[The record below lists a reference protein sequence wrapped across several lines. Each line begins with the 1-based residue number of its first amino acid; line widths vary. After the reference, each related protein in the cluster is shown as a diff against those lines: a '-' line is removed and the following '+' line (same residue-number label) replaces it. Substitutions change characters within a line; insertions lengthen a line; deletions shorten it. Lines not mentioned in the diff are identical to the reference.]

1 MKPKRLGRGLSG
13 LIKTTDGATEELAPP
28 PRGTVAP
35 AKPKAAPVAP
45 AEAPPAPSAAPLAIA
60 ISEIVPNPF
69 QPREVFDDEALQELA
84 ASIKEHGVLQPIVVR
99 RGVRGYELIAGER
112 RWRAA
117 TLAGLTTLPAV
128 VRPATDPEMQTLALV
143 ENLQREDLNAIEKAR
158 ALRAMMRNL
167 ELTQEAVAE
176 RVGKARAT
184 IANLLRLLE
193 LPDEVQTMVEA
204 GALSGA
210 HARALL
216 RAKTPDRRLRLA
228 REAVQA
234 GWSVREIERRT
245 AGDTSSAGAPRAKPA
260 TTENPYVADV
270 VDRVRKALGTKV
282 RILPKGSG
290 GTIEIAYHDARDLD
304 RLLELFGA

>member
-13 LIKTTDGATEELAPP
+13 LIKTTDDNATEELTPP

-35 AKPKAAPVAP
+35 SKPAGSPAPAVAP
-45 AEAPPAPSAAPLAIA
+45 APSGAPAAIPIG
-60 ISEIVPNPF
+60 EIVPNPF

-84 ASIKEHGVLQPIVVR
+84 ASIREHGVLQPVVVR

-117 TLAGLTTLPAV
+117 GLAGLATLPAV
-128 VRPATDPEMQTLALV
+128 VRPASDAEMQTLALV

-167 ELTQEAVAE
+167 DMTQEAVAE

-228 REAVQA
+228 KEAVQG
-234 GWSVREIERRT
+234 GWSVREIEQRT
-245 AGDTSSAGAPRAKPA
+245 AGDAGGQGPARAKPA
-260 TTENPYVADV
+260 ATENPYLADV
-270 VDRVRKALGTKV
+270 VDRVRQALGTKV

-290 GTIEIAYHDARDLD
+290 GTIELTYHDARDLD
-304 RLLELFGA
+304 RLLEAFGA